1 MNAKQTIAACPVMV
15 GINVAIDAVDA
26 ANAGEAGLFGRY
38 SYGRYGAREGI
49 WHLLHALADNGAH
62 ATFFVIPE
70 DLERH
75 PRVLA
80 AILDGGHELAVRGL
94 VRERAGAP
102 ETLDRLAADRDAL
115 QRIAGVRP
123 QGWRALN
130 GIATAATLPALAAAG
145 YAYDSSAQDDDNPY
159 VMAAPGG
166 AALVELPVFDYLTDS
181 LFFAQ
186 RHSDAR
192 AAKAW
197 REEADAQYCAGG
209 YVNLTLHT
217 RATRVR
223 DALRGRAA
231 WASSCANSAAARA
244 WPSTGRTSWPRR
256 GAPRIPPPSRIRSC
270 WRRNCSARRAAP
282 PLTPG
287 SARSP
292 WKTARAAPADR
303 CRTLA
308 GSARRS
314 PRRWCPGSC

>member
-1 MNAKQTIAACPVMV
+1 MNAKQTIATCPVMV
-15 GINVAIDAVDA
+15 GINVDIDAVDA
-26 ANAGEAGLFGRY
+26 ANAGEAGVFGRY

-217 RATRVR
+217 RGDSGSGRPPRARRVGEF
-223 DALRGRAA
+223 LRELGRRPGVAFYRADQLAAAWRAA
-231 WASSCANSAAARA
+231 HPATE
-244 WPSTGRTSWPRR
+244 PYPVML
-256 GAPRIPPPSRIRSC
+256 APE
-270 WRRNCSARRAAP
+270 
-282 PLTPG
+282 L
-287 SARSP
+287 
-292 WKTARAAPADR
+292 
-303 CRTLA
+303 
-308 GSARRS
+308 
-314 PRRWCPGSC
+314 